1 MPRHYPVRPGM
12 CPFGLTLLFM
22 GRFWKFQILC
32 GLAWAI
38 AWGHSTGTCRAIA
51 LVLLEIA
58 QLGSALLGHLPEA
71 TALEPVKLP
80 LILGGVC
87 SLSSANYFPNPFGI
101 FIFVPFQFLSDFGS
115 NFGSDFGS
123 DFGADFGSDFCS
135 DFSSDFFYQTYFI
148 KSLSYAGLQCK
159 FIRTF

>member
-1 MPRHYPVRPGM
+1 MPGHYPVCPGM

-58 QLGSALLGHLPEA
+58 QLGSALLGRLPEA

-80 LILGGVC
+80 LILSGVC

-101 FIFVPFQFLSDFGS
+101 FTIQS
-115 NFGSDFGS
+115 
-123 DFGADFGSDFCS
+123 C
-135 DFSSDFFYQTYFI
+135 
-148 KSLSYAGLQCK
+148 C
-159 FIRTF
+159 TFWEKIMYTVQQLCVCISTVSPSPRCIHVRLYHILDMSRNLHRPKIVL